1 MMARPPGRLRCRGM
15 HAQLVAL
22 RRLVQLL
29 DPPLYAH
36 LEARDCLNFYFCYR
50 WCLIHF
56 KRELPFE
63 EVSACRLR
71 L

>member
-1 MMARPPGRLRCRGM
+1 M

-36 LEARDCLNFYFCYR
+36 LEAHDCLNMYFAYR

-56 KRELPFE
+56 KRELPTFE
-63 EVSACRLR
+63 EVRHA
-71 L
+71 